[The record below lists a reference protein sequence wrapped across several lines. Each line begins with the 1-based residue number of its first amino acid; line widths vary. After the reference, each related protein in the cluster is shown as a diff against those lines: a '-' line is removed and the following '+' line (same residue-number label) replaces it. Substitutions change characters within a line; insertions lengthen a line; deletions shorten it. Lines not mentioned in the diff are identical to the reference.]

1 MTTRARRGRS
11 AGVLVALAFVLVTLA
26 GCGGDDG
33 DTVSDPGDDPA
44 AASETATATESPSEK
59 PEKPKGP
66 QCTDVWV
73 EAAKLPGAY
82 QDCYDGDRRV
92 KADGRYCEFGKTLV
106 TYDNRFWAVPGGP
119 IHEVPGKLLD
129 DAHYRD
135 ALAKCSG

>member
-1 MTTRARRGRS
+1 MTPRVRRGRPAS
-11 AGVLVALAFVLVTLA
+11 VLVALAFVLVTLA

-33 DTVSDPGDDPA
+33 DTVSDPGDEPA
-44 AASETATATESPSEK
+44 TSEASQTATASATK
-59 PEKPKGP
+59 PAKPKGP
-66 QCTDVWV
+66 QCADVWV
-73 EAAKLPGAY
+73 AGAKLPGGY

-106 TYDNRFWAVPGGP
+106 TYADRFWAVPGGP